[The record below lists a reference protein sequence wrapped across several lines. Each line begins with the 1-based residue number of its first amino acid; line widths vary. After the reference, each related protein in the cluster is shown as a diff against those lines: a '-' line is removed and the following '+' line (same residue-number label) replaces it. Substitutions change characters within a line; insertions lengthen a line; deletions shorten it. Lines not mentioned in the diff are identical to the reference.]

1 MPMTDEQASRRIA
14 YVHASLALEYAF
26 GAAFV
31 LPDVW
36 DRAAMVTAAGADHH
50 HLGFT
55 PPAIGPAGRP
65 SLGPLVLVCA
75 EVLVGRT
82 TDLTEPE
89 FFRFIDSVVLH
100 LHLHVVELAGDA
112 PTEAT
117 EAAVLAEQATV
128 VDRDFALYER
138 LARPESWRSQ

>member
-1 MPMTDEQASRRIA
+1 MTEEQASRRIA

-55 PPAIGPAGRP
+55 PPAIGPAGNP

-75 EVLVGRT
+75 EVLVERT
-82 TDLTEPE
+82 RDLDEPA
-89 FFRFIDSVVLH
+89 FFGFVASVVLH
-100 LHLHVVELAGDA
+100 LNLHVIEHGA
-112 PTEAT
+112 PTDIA
-117 EAAVLAEQATV
+117 EAAVMAEQALVT
-128 VDRDFALYER
+128 DRDFATYER
-138 LARPESWRSQ
+138 FARPESRRS